1 MGLTGPRLIKRR
13 SELIEGNAYDIYMES
28 YNLLPHAPYIYLG
41 YQENDNRYEFRS
53 YTQNQLRSFDYS
65 SVEGM
70 LLPDGRLRTPTPLP
84 ADVEFGTRYLTIYNY
99 KLPNQAPRAVASIP
113 LMSPSAGGAGAGG
126 AASMLLMS
134 PYQASSAA
142 AGGAGAG
149 AGGAGADG
157 AGAGGAVGAGSAGAG
172 GAAYRTGFS
181 PSLTTVRLPYGG
193 EWFMFGGRRKTSKTT
208 RKRKTKMRYSPKSK
222 KIRKVH

>member
-70 LLPDGRLRTPTPLP
+70 LLPDGRLRNPTPLHD
-84 ADVEFGTRYLTIYNY
+84 DVEFGTRYLTIYNY
-99 KLPNQAPRAVASIP
+99 KLPNQVPRAAASIP
-113 LMSPSAGGAGAGG
+113 LMSPSADGAVGAGGAGAGG

-142 AGGAGAG
+142 AGG
-149 AGGAGADG
+149 
-157 AGAGGAVGAGSAGAG
+157 GAG
-172 GAAYRTGFS
+172 GAAYPTGFSFS
-181 PSLTTVRLPYGG
+181 PSLRTVRLPYGG
-193 EWFMFGGRRKTSKTT
+193 EWFMPGGRRKTSKTT

-222 KIRKVH
+222 NIRKKVY